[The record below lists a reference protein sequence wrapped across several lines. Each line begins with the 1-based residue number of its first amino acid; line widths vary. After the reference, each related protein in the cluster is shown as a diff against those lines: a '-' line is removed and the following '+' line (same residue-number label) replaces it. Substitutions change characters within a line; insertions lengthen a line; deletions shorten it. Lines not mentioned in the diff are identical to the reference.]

1 MKTKHKLLTIAASV
15 LAMAACGNIDDL
27 EERVDKIE
35 NRVAALEK
43 VAETINGNIKALQA
57 IASGQ
62 AINSVEEKD
71 GAYILNLSNG
81 QTITLNQG
89 NVGVG

>member
-43 VAETINGNIKALQA
+43 VAETINGNSRHSRLLHQ
-57 IASGQ
+57 
-62 AINSVEEKD
+62 VR
-71 GAYILNLSNG
+71 LS
-81 QTITLNQG
+81 T
-89 NVGVG
+89 V